1 MRESACN
8 ATQLVTLAA
17 SLFHSEVENE
27 LRNVSEVT
35 SREIEMHI
43 QDIAAK
49 DGALDKKDAEIKR
62 SEEAFSRLHTERGM
76 RTSSHARA
84 THLRLSEQIIY
95 LPHRRRLV

>member
-49 DGALDKKDAEIKR
+49 DGALDKKDAEIKD
-62 SEEAFSRLHTERGM
+62 LK
-76 RTSSHARA
+76 
-84 THLRLSEQIIY
+84 
-95 LPHRRRLV
+95 RRLAGYTQREACAQAHTRERRSRSRRS